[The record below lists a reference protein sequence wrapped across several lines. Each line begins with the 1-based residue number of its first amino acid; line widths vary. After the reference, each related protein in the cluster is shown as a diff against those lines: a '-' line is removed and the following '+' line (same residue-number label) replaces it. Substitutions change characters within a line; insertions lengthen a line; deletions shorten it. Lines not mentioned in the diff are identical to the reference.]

1 MGHAIGGQA
10 VIEGVM
16 MKSRRGWSVAVRGPK
31 GDIHVKT
38 EHLRKLPAI
47 YSMPFVRGVL
57 VLLHTLT
64 IGIKALEFSAS
75 KAYDD
80 EGGDEPLSK
89 TAITLTI
96 AASIGL
102 AVVLFIIVPL
112 YAAKLTGM
120 AIEAVAKG
128 SLLFNLVDGVARVV
142 IFLLYILVVGMW
154 AEMRRVFEYHGAEHK
169 VIHAYEAGRTL
180 DVESVRGYSTRHPR
194 CGTSFLMIVMVL
206 SILIFSL
213 IPNAWPF
220 VYKALSRFVLIPVIA
235 GISYEALK
243 FSAKMKDNTFVSAM
257 IMPGLLLQRLTTF
270 EPDDAQLEVA
280 IRAMREVLD
289 MEAAPDA

>member
-16 MKSRRGWSVAVRGPK
+16 MKSKRGWSVAVRGPK
-31 GDIHVKT
+31 GEIHVKT
-38 EHLRKLPAI
+38 ERLRELPAI

-80 EGGDEPLSK
+80 EGGEEPLSK
-89 TAITLTI
+89 GAITLTI

-102 AVVLFIIVPL
+102 SVVLFVLVPL
-112 YAAKLTGM
+112 YAAKLTGTFV
-120 AIEAVAKG
+120 EAVAKG
-128 SLLFNLVDGVARVV
+128 SLLFNLVDGVVRVIV
-142 IFLLYILVVGMW
+142 FLLYIVIVGMW
-154 AEMRRVFEYHGAEHK
+154 AEMHRVFEYHGAEHK
-169 VIHAYEAGRTL
+169 VIHAYEDGRTL
-180 DVESVRGYSTRHPR
+180 DVQSVREYSPRHPR

-206 SILIFSL
+206 SILVFSL
-213 IPNAWPF
+213 IPSDWAF
-220 VYKALSRFVLIPVIA
+220 IYKALSRIVLIPVIA
-235 GISYEALK
+235 GISYETLK
-243 FSAKMKDNTFVSAM
+243 LSARMKDNPIVSAL

-270 EPDDAQLEVA
+270 EPDDSQIEVA
-280 IRAMREVLD
+280 IKAMQEVLD
-289 MEAAPDA
+289 MEDSDA